1 MPQRMFA
8 RAALIDTA
16 AVIALHRQ
24 SDQHHDDA
32 VAFFGNPP
40 KGWAWYSL
48 RVTTHET
55 FTTVRYSDGL
65 RAALANYD
73 FLRVA
78 PFELLDFDEDDEAE
92 ARSLI
97 ERHRDQAYSFH
108 DALCAAVMKRV
119 GIPNI
124 FTFDKH
130 FWTMG
135 LGFTVLP
142 GPTV

>member
-1 MPQRMFA
+1 MYA
-8 RAALIDTA
+8 RTALIDTA
-16 AVIALHRQ
+16 AVIALHRP
-24 SDQHHDDA
+24 SDQHHQEA
-32 VAFFGNPP
+32 VAFFGSPP
-40 KGWAWYSL
+40 EGWAWYCL
-48 RVTTHET
+48 RVTSHET
-55 FTTVRYSDGL
+55 FTTTRYSDGL
-65 RAALANYD
+65 QAALGNYD
-73 FLRVA
+73 FMRVM
-78 PFELLDFDEDDEAE
+78 PFELLDFYEDDETQ

-97 ERHRDQAYSFH
+97 QRHHDQAYSFH
-108 DALCAAVMKRV
+108 DALCAVVMKRV